1 MTTLRDHQK
10 AKEIGR
16 HRARVAEIKRRAH
29 HWRLTDCTA
38 ETLDQMRHALI
49 EEMETLEKELAA
61 ANKYFL
67 QNVEQARPLDTEQA
81 LRGIDRL
88 AGEWDILNE
97 HLQDIDEAL
106 LERHLRTRLE
116 QTLGGS
122 RVLNLWDV
130 AIFLSIIIVV
140 LFTIAELFFAFS
152 AETINLISWIDTVI
166 SLFLLGDFFLRLLL
180 SEDKSWYFRRYWID
194 FISAVPFYHFFTFAP
209 LVPIARVAR
218 LVRLLRLGRAL
229 RVLLFTFRGLD
240 KLFETLQ
247 LNLLKRALLVAAA
260 LLFFG
265 ALSIGAFEGGED
277 QSLLELGESLWW
289 SFTTVVTGGFAD
301 LHNPGTLSG
310 RLITVGLVLLGLV
323 VTSIFTASLTSVLVE
338 DDSARIKQ
346 TQRNLEKQLSAMN
359 QKVDLLSGETNQ
371 ALLALETVAQDLS
384 NARTQQA
391 IALALTEALTR
402 SFEGIQASVHLL
414 APDQQTLKRI
424 AYSGLEQVTPAEQIP
439 LQDSLLGQVVTSLL
453 AQQDAAELDLEPETE
468 LCLPVRGITM
478 VCPLVAGREV
488 LGALQIV
495 LPENL
500 GRFYLY
506 NRAPMTLAHH
516 AAMAFYAAGLI
527 QTAIQSKPD

>member
-1 MTTLRDHQK
+1 VSTFRDHQK
-10 AKEIGR
+10 AKQIGR

-29 HWRLTDCTA
+29 HWRLTDCTE
-38 ETLDQMRHALI
+38 ETLDQMRQALI

-61 ANKYFL
+61 ANAIFL
-67 QNVEQARPLDTEQA
+67 QNVEQARPTDTERALQA
-81 LRGIDRL
+81 IDRL
-88 AGEWDILNE
+88 AGEWDALNE
-97 HLQDIDEAL
+97 HLQEVDEAL

-116 QTLGGS
+116 RTLGGS
-122 RVLNLWDV
+122 RVVHLWD
-130 AIFLSIIIVV
+130 ALIFASIIIVV
-140 LFTIAELFFAFS
+140 LLTVAELFFAFS
-152 AETINLISWIDTVI
+152 AETINLISWVDTVI
-166 SLFLLGDFFLRLLL
+166 SLFLLGDFFLRLIL
-180 SEDKSWYFRRYWID
+180 SEDKGWYFRRYWID
-194 FISAVPFYHFFTFAP
+194 FISSIPFYQFFRFAP

-218 LVRLLRLGRAL
+218 LVRLLRVGRAL
-229 RVLLFTFRGLD
+229 RVLLFAFRGLD

-247 LNLLKRALLVAAA
+247 LNLLKRALLIAAA

-265 ALSIGAFEGGED
+265 ALSIGASEGPQE

-301 LHNPGTLSG
+301 LYNPGTLSG

-346 TQRNLEKQLSAMN
+346 TQRNLEKQLTSMN

-384 NARTQQA
+384 NERTREGV
-391 IALALTEALTR
+391 ALALTEAMTR

-414 APDQQTLKRI
+414 AGDKQTLERI

-439 LQDSLLGQVVTSLL
+439 LQDSLLGQVVAGLL
-453 AQQDAAELDLEPETE
+453 AQQDAAEFDLEPETE

-488 LGALQIV
+488 LGALQVV

-500 GRFYLY
+500 GRYYLY

-516 AAMAFYAAGLI
+516 AAMAFYAAGLV
-527 QTAIQSKPD
+527 QADT